1 MEQNPNAN
9 QNSKAAAQNKP
20 NSEVVIKTQAIEDDD
35 NKDEEGDEVEE
46 LAENLMDKTKK
57 ISKNDFILVRVIG
70 RGSFGKVF
78 MVRKKDKPSSIYAL
92 KVLAKNVLQKRNLMI
107 KTQGK
112 LLTLYDLAERD
123 ILEKIESPFIVKLH
137 YAF

>member
-1 MEQNPNAN
+1 MEHNPNAN

-112 LLTLYDLAERD
+112 LLRLM
-123 ILEKIESPFIVKLH
+123 I
-137 YAF
+137 